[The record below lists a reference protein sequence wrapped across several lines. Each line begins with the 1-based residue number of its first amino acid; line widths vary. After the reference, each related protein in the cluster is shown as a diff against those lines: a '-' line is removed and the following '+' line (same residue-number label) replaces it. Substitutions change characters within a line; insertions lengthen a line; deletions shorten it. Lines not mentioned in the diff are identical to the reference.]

1 MRPTDK
7 IRRQLLTYGTDE
19 YRKEREE
26 FFLSNL
32 TFGSFRCFIAG
43 LRKIGLALFAQ
54 NES

>member
-7 IRRQLLTYGTDE
+7 IRKQLLTYGTDE
-19 YRKEREE
+19 YIKEKEE
-26 FFLSNL
+26 IFLSNL

-43 LRKIGLALFAQ
+43 LREIVLELFAQ